1 MMASK
6 HKKSKKMPMQVPIR
20 PIIKNV
26 AFFGDANVGTRS
38 KVYRQAL
45 ETAKLLAENRY
56 TIVNGGGP
64 GVMAASTKG
73 AESVNGETLSV
84 TFYPKDAP
92 GFEGKYVGN
101 VTDKE
106 VKTENYIER
115 MFKLMEH
122 ADAFLI
128 FQGGTGTVS
137 ELGTAWVLAKLY
149 YGHHKPFI
157 LVGKFWKPIMKA
169 IQKNMLIDKKEMDV
183 FRIVAKKEQILKT
196 LREFEIELQ
205 KVDHAHCRVCGERA
219 FMS

>member
-1 MMASK
+1 MN
-6 HKKSKKMPMQVPIR
+6 KKLRKKLGKMPSAVPIR

-26 AFFGDANVGTRS
+26 AFFGDADVGVRNE
-38 KVYRQAL
+38 VYKTAYD
-45 ETAKLLAENRY
+45 TAKLLAENRY

-73 AESVNGETLSV
+73 AEAVDGETVSV
-84 TFYPKDAP
+84 TFFPKDAT
-92 GFEGKYVGN
+92 GFEGRYVGN

-106 VKTENYIER
+106 VKTSNYIER

-122 ADAFLI
+122 ADAFLM
-128 FQGGTGTVS
+128 FKGGTGTIS
-137 ELGTAWVLAKLY
+137 EFGTAWVLGKLY

-157 LVGKFWKPIMKA
+157 LVGNFWKPIIEA

-183 FRIVAKKEQILKT
+183 FKIVEDKNEVLEALKG
-196 LREFEIELQ
+196 FEHEMQ
-205 KVDHAHCRVCGERA
+205 KVDHSHCRVCAERA